1 MSLATLRDVLQPA
14 LRDHYAVA
22 GLVVLGW
29 EDARAYVEAAEAEQV
44 PVILQAGPGCRAH
57 TPLPVLAAMFRTLA
71 ADASVPVVA
80 HLDHG
85 YTKSECIEAIEAGF
99 TSVMYDGSS
108 KPLQCNIDETAEIVE
123 FAHRAGVSCEGEI
136 GFVGYASGN
145 ASTATDPEEARRFAA
160 ETGVDAMAVS
170 IGNVHLKETQDA
182 TIDLDA
188 LREIEAVTTIPLVI
202 HGASGVPTDTRRHLA
217 RNTSVCKF
225 NIGTELRKVFGTALR
240 SAVERDCRRFDR
252 NAILAETIAPVRDAA
267 RTAIRA
273 ISSPSS
279 QSRDRPD
286 R

>member
-1 MSLATLRDVLQPA
+1 MKLPKRSKFRSSSRPA
-14 LRDHYAVA
+14 LD
-22 GLVVLGW
+22 
-29 EDARAYVEAAEAEQV
+29 VEHTLPCPCSLPCFALLLPTHRSPWSPISTTDTQNPSASRRSK
-44 PVILQAGPGCRAH
+44 PVSPRSC
-57 TPLPVLAAMFRTLA
+57 TT
-71 ADASVPVVA
+71 
-80 HLDHG
+80 
-85 YTKSECIEAIEAGF
+85 
-99 TSVMYDGSS
+99 GSS